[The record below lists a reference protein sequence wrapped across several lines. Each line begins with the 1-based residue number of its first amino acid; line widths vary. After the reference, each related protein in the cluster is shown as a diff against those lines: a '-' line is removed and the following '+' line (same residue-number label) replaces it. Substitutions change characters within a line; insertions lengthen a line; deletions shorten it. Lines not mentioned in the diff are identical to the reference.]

1 MDEERLRHPQGPAEG
16 GEGGTQAPG
25 AERPGEDEE
34 SVGNMTDDPAGLEHP
49 AKPAEG
55 REEAEEAQGAERYGG
70 GDG

>member
-1 MDEERLRHPQGPAEG
+1 MDEERSRHPQEPAEG
-16 GEGGTQAPG
+16 SEGDTQAPG

-55 REEAEEAQGAERYGG
+55 REEAEQARDAEQFGG
-70 GDG
+70 EG

>member
-1 MDEERLRHPQGPAEG
+1 MDEEQLRHPQEPAEDG
-16 GEGGTQAPG
+16 KGDTQAPD
-25 AERPGEDEE
+25 ADRPGEDEE

-55 REEAEEAQGAERYGG
+55 REEAEQARGAEQFG